1 MLVSPEQGHR
11 LWAASYDA
19 NPNPLLA
26 LESRVLQDLMLVAAP
41 MRVVDV
47 ACGTGR
53 WTGWFADLGASVMG
67 IDASEEMLARVPDR
81 LHGSL
86 ALGRA
91 EALPVASNYADLV
104 LCSFAAGYFSA
115 LRQAIAEMARITRS
129 GGRVIVSDLHPA
141 AVAAGWKRSFRADG
155 RVYEIDHARYSL
167 DEITGSA
174 ERAGLRLTAEVNVY
188 FDEPERAIFE
198 RAGRADRF
206 SEVVNVPAVWAGIW
220 GKA

>member
-26 LESRVLQDLMLVAAP
+26 LESRVLQDLMPVAAP

-53 WTGWFADLGASVMG
+53 WTSWFSDVGASVTG
-67 IDASEEMLARVPDR
+67 IDACEEMLGRAPDR
-81 LHGSL
+81 LRGSL

-104 LCSFAAGYFSA
+104 LCSFAAGYFYA
-115 LRQAIAEMARITRS
+115 LRQAVAEMARIARS
-129 GGRVIVSDLHPA
+129 GGRVIVTDLHPA

-174 ERAGLRLTAEVNVY
+174 SQAGLRLFAELNVY

-198 RAGRADRF
+198 KAGKAERF
-206 SEVVNVPAVWAGIW
+206 SEAVNVPAVWAGIW